1 MILLTLSRGKGEETV
16 RLQLPASPAEIGETF
31 AFLDR
36 ISLDTTATAILDVS
50 SNVPVLYRCLYDV
63 DVEDSEQ
70 FQKLQKLAERTEALS
85 PAKAA
90 IFSGALDA
98 ECVWNLE
105 GALTVA
111 DRLDEYMLVNN
122 VSSDSELGIYL
133 VNKGI
138 TPFPDRFKPYI
149 NYARVGAEYREKH
162 GGEYSSG
169 NYVQKKTPEL
179 LENERLDGVFRI
191 WMENPCPVRVQSE
204 TAQITLPATF
214 EQLESA
220 RQLLGVDS
228 LNMAKLTR
236 VEALRPY
243 LGEYLPLQGM
253 DLRLE
258 QLDELAENIRIMD
271 QEDGALLKYLSVLE
285 VEQPATLQEALRFS
299 IELDDYS
306 QIAPLQSEYKDWDE
320 DLKARHGLEAQ
331 PAEEHPQFVAADL
344 VCQRIGTRCKEV
356 QPDRAAYQIP
366 GLLLQYR
373 NDLHWGRFDQA
384 MEHMETMAALSLS
397 VVLRECK
404 QMGTALTVEQGV
416 RFLESHI
423 LPHQN
428 RSILKNR
435 ADEIAMQFQSVLAK
449 NNRQGIRTQAEK
461 KEVASAWLELAISCA
476 KVPVKYEADEIKRR
490 QKEEKTQRETE
501 PVMA

>member
-299 IELDDYS
+299 IELDDYERV
-306 QIAPLQSEYKDWDE
+306 PDDPEEYGKQVLERIGADE
-320 DLKARHGLEAQ
+320 ELISTVTLLVSPEQAKVLAELEAEGTIHLALVYRGDRENANKFLTSQ
-331 PAEEHPQFVAADL
+331 DEIILELYPPEPDPEEKPQENPAESEPAADSS
-344 VCQRIGTRCKEV
+344 
-356 QPDRAAYQIP
+356 
-366 GLLLQYR
+366 
-373 NDLHWGRFDQA
+373 
-384 MEHMETMAALSLS
+384 ETAETEA
-397 VVLRECK
+397 
-404 QMGTALTVEQGV
+404 
-416 RFLESHI
+416 
-423 LPHQN
+423 P
-428 RSILKNR
+428 
-435 ADEIAMQFQSVLAK
+435 AK
-449 NNRQGIRTQAEK
+449 TE
-461 KEVASAWLELAISCA
+461 EVA
-476 KVPVKYEADEIKRR
+476 
-490 QKEEKTQRETE
+490 
-501 PVMA
+501 

>member
-1 MILLTLSRGKGEETV
+1 MGYVLKAVLSSAQHPEYGQITV
-16 RLQLPASPAEIGETF
+16 
-31 AFLDR
+31 
-36 ISLDTTATAILDVS
+36 
-50 SNVPVLYRCLYDV
+50 
-63 DVEDSEQ
+63 
-70 FQKLQKLAERTEALS
+70 
-85 PAKAA
+85 
-90 IFSGALDA
+90 
-98 ECVWNLE
+98 
-105 GALTVA
+105 
-111 DRLDEYMLVNN
+111 
-122 VSSDSELGIYL
+122 
-133 VNKGI
+133 
-138 TPFPDRFKPYI
+138 PFPIPDEKYDRMI
-149 NYARVGAEYREKH
+149 
-162 GGEYSSG
+162 
-169 NYVQKKTPEL
+169 EL
-179 LENERLDGVFRI
+179 LEPLEIGDALRQDCRVDELDSFYTVLNRLVGSLVNFDELDYLAKRLDSFDDGEAAQFQGMACKLGVSNIKDFINLTFCCQQATVITDFSDLDAIGRQHYMTMQGGGCRIEELERLDGRKFALDLILNHLEGRITPYGVVYDTQGKSYRGNIEGSDPRCSFHWVGTSDRLYVFEAPI
-191 WMENPCPVRVQSE
+191 DLLAFLTLYPDGWQQHSYVALCGTAEHAMLWMLEKNPNLRKTILCLDHD
-204 TAQITLPATF
+204 AAGI
-214 EQLESA
+214 
-220 RQLLGVDS
+220 
-228 LNMAKLTR
+228 
-236 VEALRPY
+236 EAVGRLSDVLREH
-243 LGEYLPLQGM
+243 G
-253 DLRLE
+253 
-258 QLDELAENIRIMD
+258 
-271 QEDGALLKYLSVLE
+271 
-285 VEQPATLQEALRFS
+285 
-299 IELDDYS
+299 YS